1 MPFGRGRRAG
11 HRVQPEGR
19 TEHST
24 ICMAGPD
31 RSRGFSRQVTTATP
45 ARLDFR
51 ASWPADEGCADTM
64 SAEEPLQCSA
74 VSGSLQGPAALGG
87 APPAASAA
95 VSGPLR
101 VAVAE
106 ESGWGSRRTWLALS
120 TSRGDLRIVGAWAN
134 QEQGQISG
142 DGRPVPFRRM
152 RGDQR
157 RWQQV
162 HDSRRHACRQPQLA
176 CGARAG
182 RWTSDRADARRVR
195 AIAG

>member
-1 MPFGRGRRAG
+1 MPFDRGRRAG

-31 RSRGFSRQVTTATP
+31 RSRGFTRQVTTATP

-51 ASWPADEGCADTM
+51 ASRPADEGCADTM

-74 VSGSLQGPAALGG
+74 VLGSLQGPPALGG

-134 QEQGQISG
+134 QEQGQIRG
-142 DGRPVPFRRM
+142 DGRPVPFRGM
-152 RGDQR
+152 HGDQCR
-157 RWQQV
+157 RQQM
-162 HDSRRHACRQPQLA
+162 HDSRRHPCGDPQLA
-176 CGARAG
+176 CGAREDRWPGVGTDAG
-182 RWTSDRADARRVR
+182 RVCAP
-195 AIAG
+195 AG